1 MDIFGQ
7 SLSHKSFTKQNRGK
21 LQFSQIFTT
30 SDEAFLIFTLAR
42 CWEPWY
48 NEYANNQ
55 GVAKKGRYT
64 VENSNQKNGGF
75 KEEGIRVYNQ
85 ICEEVKEMRNSGKR
99 KVLELQYMKKY
110 ALQQVQVNV
119 DASGSIYQSRVPKKR
134 KIIAYTDIDIMM
146 AEKEGKERMQD
157 FGKCIIYVII
167 ML

>member
-1 MDIFGQ
+1 
-7 SLSHKSFTKQNRGK
+7 
-21 LQFSQIFTT
+21 
-30 SDEAFLIFTLAR
+30 
-42 CWEPWY
+42 
-48 NEYANNQ
+48 
-55 GVAKKGRYT
+55 
-64 VENSNQKNGGF
+64 
-75 KEEGIRVYNQ
+75 
-85 ICEEVKEMRNSGKR
+85 
-99 KVLELQYMKKY
+99 MKKY

>member
-1 MDIFGQ
+1 MDLFGQ

-21 LQFSQIFTT
+21 LQFSKIFTT

-48 NEYANNQ
+48 NEYAKKQ

-85 ICEEVKEMRNSGKR
+85 ICHEVKEIR
-99 KVLELQYMKKY
+99 KGDTRKELELQYMKKY
-110 ALQQVQVNV
+110 ALEQVQVNV
-119 DASGSIYQSRVPKKR
+119 DASGSIYQSHVPKKR
-134 KIIAYTDIDIMM
+134 KIIAYTDIDIIMT
-146 AEKEGKERMQD
+146 EKEGEETMQN
-157 FGKCIIYVII
+157 FGKCIVYIII